1 MGSTTTHQLELVWE
15 AKIADLVDEGERR
28 YEASGVR
35 FKDGYL
41 YIVCDDGPYIVRTR
55 VKDGA
60 VQQEHTLIDLYGGGS
75 GYEDIAYQPYE
86 RRWYCLIEAAETKS
100 GLLKPRVEAFN
111 ENFVFEENFWL
122 DFPLTAG
129 NKGIE
134 GLSYLH
140 YGDQDYL
147 LGLCEGN
154 RCRSGSA
161 GREPGKGRI
170 QVFRRA
176 PGQWDHVGTIKLP
189 KTVAFEDYASLE
201 FRRRYVTVVSQMSSA
216 MWVGRVRSKFT
227 GLDDLWEGG
236 GVTLLFPRSRKGK
249 IRYCNLEGVTWIG
262 GGMLALVSD
271 KAKGDRQPSRCRK
284 KDQSLHIFRLP
295 RGFRGPGRRGA

>member
-1 MGSTTTHQLELVWE
+1 LELVWE
-15 AKIADLVDEGERR
+15 AKIADLAEGGERR

-35 FKDGYL
+35 FKGGYL
-41 YIVCDDGPYIVRTR
+41 HIVCDDGPYIVRTR
-55 VKDGA
+55 VKGGA

-75 GYEDIAYQPYE
+75 GYEDVAYQPYE

-111 ENFVFEENFWL
+111 EDFVFVENFWL

-140 YGDQDYL
+140 YGDHDYL

-154 RCRSGSA
+154 RCKSGSA

-216 MWVGRVRSKFT
+216 MWVGRVRSTFT
-227 GLDDLWEGG
+227 GLDDIWEDS
-236 GVTLLFPRSRKGK
+236 GVTLRFPRSRKGK
-249 IRYCNLEGVTWIG
+249 ILYCNLEGVTWIG

-271 KAKGDRQPSRCRK
+271 KAKGDQQPSRCRK

-295 RGFRGPGRRGA
+295 GGFRGPGRRGA